1 MDTLQNEKYTAK
13 DIVVLQGLEPVRKR
27 PAMYIGSTGVQGLH
41 HLVYEVLDNSID
53 EALAGYCDKITLTL
67 NEDNSFTVEDN
78 GRGIPVDIHPEEGRS
93 ALEVVLTVLH
103 AGGKFDKKAYQ
114 VSGGLHGVG
123 VSVVNALSNQLSVEV
138 MRDGK
143 VWVQKYRRGIP
154 VAPVKPVRDTQLTGT
169 KVTVWPDDEI
179 FETTKLNYEIL
190 QARIRELAF
199 LNRGIRIEMNDLR
212 TNKQETFHYE
222 GGLEEFVRYLNKSKQ
237 VLFDDVIS
245 FSGEKDDLKVEISI
259 QYTGS
264 YTELLYSF
272 VNNINTVEGGT
283 HLSGFKAGVTRAI
296 NTYME
301 KFGLNKGIKFEISG
315 DDVREGMT
323 AVISIKLRE
332 PQFEGQTKTKLG
344 NSEVKGVVESLV
356 NEALYNY
363 LENNPMVA
371 RKVVGRIVDAARVR
385 EAARHAK
392 ELARRKSELNGGLN
406 LPGKLADCQE
416 RDPAK
421 SEIFIVEGESAGGS
435 AKQGRDRRFQAIL
448 PLRGKI
454 LNIEKATDD
463 KVLANLE
470 IKCLIAALGSGM
482 GDEDINIEKLR
493 YHKIIIMT
501 DADVDGSHIRTLLL
515 TFFFRKMKGLVE
527 NGFLYSAQPPLY
539 RMKMGKEE
547 TYLKDEKEL
556 EQFLLK
562 RIEENG
568 ELTFSSG
575 YKMKRDELRGYVRKL
590 LHKEKYQQDLI
601 VRRIPMALVET
612 ILLFMKG
619 RNGNGYDTLFKDLAE
634 RLEREGYRVEGNEEN
649 VVILLDDNGVEI
661 RVKIDQHYLDSPEIG
676 ALQEIARVKEEHGEA
691 PYGIRMGGHS
701 ETVLHE
707 EELASR
713 ILELAQKGIYLQR
726 YKGLGEMNPE
736 QLWET
741 TMDPMKRRLKRISLV
756 DALGADGLFSVLMGD
771 AVAPRRSFI
780 EENALEVRNL
790 DI

>member
-154 VAPVKPVRDTQLTGT
+154 VAPVKSVRDTQLTGT

-259 QYTGS
+259 QYTAP
-264 YTELLYSF
+264 TPSF
-272 VNNINTVEGGT
+272 STPSSTTSTPSKGEPTSRLQSRCHQGHQ
-283 HLSGFKAGVTRAI
+283 HLHG
-296 NTYME
+296 E
-301 KFGLNKGIKFEISG
+301 
-315 DDVREGMT
+315 VRPQQRDQVRNLRRRCPEGMT

-406 LPGKLADCQE
+406 LPGRLADCQE

-435 AKQGRDRRFQAIL
+435 AKQGRDRRVQAIL

-470 IKCLIAALGSGM
+470 IKCLH
-482 GDEDINIEKLR
+482 R
-493 YHKIIIMT
+493 
-501 DADVDGSHIRTLLL
+501 RP
-515 TFFFRKMKGLVE
+515 RK
-527 NGFLYSAQPPLY
+527 
-539 RMKMGKEE
+539 
-547 TYLKDEKEL
+547 
-556 EQFLLK
+556 
-562 RIEENG
+562 
-568 ELTFSSG
+568 
-575 YKMKRDELRGYVRKL
+575 
-590 LHKEKYQQDLI
+590 
-601 VRRIPMALVET
+601 
-612 ILLFMKG
+612 
-619 RNGNGYDTLFKDLAE
+619 RNGTKTSTS
-634 RLEREGYRVEGNEEN
+634 RSSVT
-649 VVILLDDNGVEI
+649 I
-661 RVKIDQHYLDSPEIG
+661 RS
-676 ALQEIARVKEEHGEA
+676 
-691 PYGIRMGGHS
+691 S
-701 ETVLHE
+701 
-707 EELASR
+707 S
-713 ILELAQKGIYLQR
+713 
-726 YKGLGEMNPE
+726 
-736 QLWET
+736 
-741 TMDPMKRRLKRISLV
+741 
-756 DALGADGLFSVLMGD
+756 
-771 AVAPRRSFI
+771 
-780 EENALEVRNL
+780 
-790 DI
+790 